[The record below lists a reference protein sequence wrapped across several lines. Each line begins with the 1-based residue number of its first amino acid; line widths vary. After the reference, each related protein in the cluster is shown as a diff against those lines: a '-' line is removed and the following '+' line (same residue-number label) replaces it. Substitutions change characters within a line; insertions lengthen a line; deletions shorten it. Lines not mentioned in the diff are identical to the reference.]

1 MASPARLHRQREE
14 ARRAAERAATEETPV
29 RGSAHELALAQLAQ
43 DKRQLKEIQST
54 ERRQER
60 KAELMAEN
68 WNAYIDGALA
78 ADSGAHDPVISQMLP
93 WCFDVGDIER
103 ALRVGDYLVRHDLP
117 APESFARSA
126 PAVFAEMAAEA
137 WLKTPDGVIPPI
149 SALQLGDVLE
159 TISGHDM
166 VDEILA
172 KLHRALGEA
181 LYSEGDN
188 ERALTHLRRA
198 VELNPKVGAKPMITK
213 IEKEVAEQEAAA
225 PPLTQP

>member
-1 MASPARLHRQREE
+1 
-14 ARRAAERAATEETPV
+14 
-29 RGSAHELALAQLAQ
+29 
-43 DKRQLKEIQST
+43 
-54 ERRQER
+54 
-60 KAELMAEN
+60 
-68 WNAYIDGALA
+68 
-78 ADSGAHDPVISQMLP
+78 
-93 WCFDVGDIER
+93 
-103 ALRVGDYLVRHDLP
+103 
-117 APESFARSA
+117 
-126 PAVFAEMAAEA
+126 VFAEMAAEA

>member
-1 MASPARLHRQREE
+1 MVSPARLHKQREE
-14 ARRAAERAATEETPV
+14 ARRASERAAAEETPV

-60 KAELMAEN
+60 KAELMAEH
-68 WNAYIDGALA
+68 WHAYIDGALA

-188 ERALTHLRRA
+188 ERALAHLRRA

>member
-1 MASPARLHRQREE
+1 MASPARLHKQREE

-126 PAVFAEMAAEA
+126 PALYAELAAEA
-137 WLKTPDGVIPPI
+137 WLQTPDGKIPPV
-149 SALQLGDVLE
+149 SALQLGDVLDAV
-159 TISGHDM
+159 SGHDM
-166 VDEILA
+166 VDEIVA

-188 ERALTHLRRA
+188 ERALDHLRRA
-198 VELNPKVGAKPMITK
+198 VELNAKVGAKPLIAK
-213 IEKEVAEQEAAA
+213 IEKEIAEQAAA
-225 PPLTQP
+225 NQPPSQ

>member
-1 MASPARLHRQREE
+1 MASPARLHKQREE

-29 RGSAHELALAQLAQ
+29 RGSAHELALAQMAQ

-54 ERRQER
+54 ERRQEL

-103 ALRVGDYLVRHDLP
+103 ALRVGDYLIRHDLP

-126 PAVFAEMAAEA
+126 PAVFAEA

-198 VELNPKVGAKPMITK
+198 VELNPKVGAKPMIAK

-225 PPLTQP
+225 PPPAQQ